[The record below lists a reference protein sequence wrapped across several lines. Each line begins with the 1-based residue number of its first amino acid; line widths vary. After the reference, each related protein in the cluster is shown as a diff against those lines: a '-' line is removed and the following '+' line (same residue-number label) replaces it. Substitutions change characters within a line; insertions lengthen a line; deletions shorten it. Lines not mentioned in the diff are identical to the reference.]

1 MRRKLIL
8 LALLVLALGIMLAL
22 RGGGDKA
29 AEADDAS
36 GLPQNGE
43 GVSSSDAG
51 GAAPSGTLTANENG
65 GIDITVTAADG
76 TETTYTFKDVAAD
89 AWYAEA
95 VDYAVSSGIMTGD
108 DAQQLF
114 RPDYGITRAQFAV
127 MIYRLADGEPLE
139 SKASFSDLDGS
150 EWFYDYVNWMVGSGL
165 MGGKADGTFDP
176 EGFLSCEQ
184 ALLVLYRLAGE
195 PEIKGTLE
203 GYPYAP
209 KVSDGGRDAVT
220 WAWNNG
226 LITEQECVWY
236 PTQAVSRAQVALLML
251 RYDRL
256 TDL

>member
-1 MRRKLIL
+1 MKRKLIL
-8 LALLVLALGIMLAL
+8 IALLVLALIIMLAL
-22 RGGGDKA
+22 RGKGDKTA
-29 AEADDAS
+29 DADDAS
-36 GLPQNGE
+36 GLSQNVADASVTGE
-43 GVSSSDAG
+43 SADAQL
-51 GAAPSGTLTANENG
+51 GALTENENG
-65 GIDITVTAADG
+65 GINIAVTADDG
-76 TETTYTFKDVAAD
+76 TVTTYTFKDVAVD

-95 VDYAVSSGIMTGD
+95 VDYAVSSGMMTGD
-108 DAQQLF
+108 DEQQLF
-114 RPDYGITRAQFAV
+114 LPDYGISRAQFAV
-127 MIYRLADGEPLE
+127 MIYRLADGTPLE
-139 SKASFSDLDGS
+139 TKASFSDLDGS
-150 EWFYDYVNWMVGSGL
+150 EWFYDYVNWAVGNGL

-184 ALLVLYRLAGE
+184 ALIVLYRLAGE

-209 KVSDGGRDAVT
+209 KVSDSGRDAVT

-256 TDL
+256 MNP